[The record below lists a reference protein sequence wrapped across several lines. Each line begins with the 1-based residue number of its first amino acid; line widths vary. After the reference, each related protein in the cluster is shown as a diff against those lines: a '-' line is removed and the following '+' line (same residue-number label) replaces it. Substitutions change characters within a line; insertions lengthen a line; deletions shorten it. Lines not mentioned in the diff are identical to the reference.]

1 MTVPHNEHREQPGNP
16 PALVPPGPDACPP
29 SAPFDAALSAL
40 LDHLLVIEDHQVA
53 IEDHQLAIEDHQ
65 LAIAVACSTV
75 RSLVEEL
82 LP

>member
-1 MTVPHNEHREQPGNP
+1 MVPTRQNALTCPRCSALNIPFYDDAVPH
-16 PALVPPGPDACPP
+16 GPT

-40 LDHLLVIEDHQVA
+40 IDHLLV

-65 LAIAVACSTV
+65 AAIAAACSTV

-82 LP
+82 LL